1 MRAILIATALLIA
14 FATQGAAVSVSGSMS
29 CKVKA
34 QHVLIVE
41 GGEIDTFSGYPGGI
55 KVGDTVDFKY
65 KFSGLDGF
73 QVELTTLSGKP
84 VSFVTKNYVNVKR
97 DYFFES
103 GPIPASKI
111 NTAGAFVKGTL
122 EEVYATND
130 YFNFENPFF
139 EGTFE
144 RYFKNDWSGILLNQ
158 RGLVLHVL
166 ALDCRHNNDK
176 LDRFIDAMLQSNKD

>member
-65 KFSGLDGF
+65 QSSGLGGF

-84 VSFVTKNYVNVKR
+84 VSFVPKNYVNVKR
-97 DYFFES
+97 DYFFKS
-103 GPIPASKI
+103 GPIPASEI
-111 NTAGAFVKGTL
+111 NTAGAYIEGL
-122 EEVYATND
+122 GGEVYATTD
-130 YFNFENPFF
+130 YFNFEGPFY

-158 RGLVLHVL
+158 RNLVVHIV
-166 ALDCRHNNDK
+166 ALDCRNNNDK
-176 LDRFIDAMLQSNKD
+176 LDQLIDSMVQSNKD